1 MVAISLYKGN
11 LHRASEAP
19 RRWVMPTP
27 KISIKDFRVLLR
39 RRSRA
44 LSRLHTP
51 PDAVTAPTTTTTTT
65 TTTNNNNP
73 NPNLKTDSKSKPEDE
88 VPFLVPV
95 KEVNEEDVPAENGKF
110 SEKLVDSSD
119 VVVESKL
126 EVLVNDEKLET
137 PVNPPC
143 VETSNKEDAT
153 DKEKR
158 KKEIEDKLQILNM
171 KKHGLVQ
178 LLKQILSAEEE
189 LKRRSMQGMAVR
201 SSLPLQV
208 DTANDTGSMTRLNT
222 PRMGSDGNPIGE
234 IDGEG
239 GDDASNQNVL
249 SRNLLR
255 MSSTSPS
262 SDSQLRKTPYN
273 VVPLSSRSVG
283 VTVSPSRFAPPGQQ
297 GQPSNLPP
305 MSLSGTNFVASSP
318 SPVASG
324 GTSVFRDKFSSP

>member
-1 MVAISLYKGN
+1 MVALSLYKGN
-11 LHRASEAP
+11 LHRVPETP
-19 RRWVMPTP
+19 RRWLMPTP
-27 KISIKDFRVLLR
+27 KISLKDFRCLLR

-44 LSRLHTP
+44 LSRLPTP
-51 PDAVTAPTTTTTTT
+51 PVVSPTTATAS
-65 TTTNNNNP
+65 NP
-73 NPNLKTDSKSKPEDE
+73 NPNLKTDTKSKPEEE
-88 VPFLVPV
+88 VPVSVPV
-95 KEVNEEDVPAENGKF
+95 KTEKEEEDVRVENVKVP
-110 SEKLVDSSD
+110 EKLVDSSA
-119 VVVESKL
+119 VVVEPKL
-126 EVLVNDEKLET
+126 EVLENDQKLLV
-137 PVNPPC
+137 PVNPSG
-143 VETSNKEDAT
+143 VETINKEDGT
-153 DKEKR
+153 DNQK
-158 KKEIEDKLQILNM
+158 KKEIEDKLQVLNM

-178 LLKQILSAEEE
+178 LLKQILNAEEE

-201 SSLPLQV
+201 PSLPLQV
-208 DTANDTGSMTRLNT
+208 DTTNDTGSITKLNT

-234 IDGEG
+234 VDGDG
-239 GDDASNQNVL
+239 GDDASNQNTL

-273 VVPLSSRSVG
+273 VVPLASRSVG

-324 GTSVFRDKFSSP
+324 GTSAFRDQFASP

>member
-11 LHRASEAP
+11 LHRVPDTP
-19 RRWVMPTP
+19 RQWLMPTP
-27 KISIKDFRVLLR
+27 KISLKDFRTLLR

-44 LSRLHTP
+44 LSRLPTP
-51 PDAVTAPTTTTTTT
+51 PTATAS
-65 TTTNNNNP
+65 NP
-73 NPNLKTDSKSKPEDE
+73 NPKNDSKSKPEDK
-88 VPFLVPV
+88 VPVPVPV
-95 KEVNEEDVPAENGKF
+95 KTEKEEDVRVENV
-110 SEKLVDSSD
+110 KLSVKSVDA
-119 VVVESKL
+119 VVVPKV
-126 EVLVNDEKLET
+126 EVLENDQELEG
-137 PVNPPC
+137 PVNRSD
-143 VETSNKEDAT
+143 VETSNKEDET
-153 DKEKR
+153 DKQKR
-158 KKEIEDKLQILNM
+158 EEIEHKLQALNM

-178 LLKQILSAEEE
+178 LLKQILNAEEE
-189 LKRRSMQGMAVR
+189 LKRRSIQAMAVR

-208 DTANDTGSMTRLNT
+208 DTTNDTGSMTKLNT

-234 IDGEG
+234 MDGDG
-239 GDDASNQNVL
+239 GDDASNQNTL

-255 MSSTSPS
+255 MNSTSPS

-297 GQPSNLPP
+297 GQPSNLPL

-324 GTSVFRDKFSSP
+324 STSAFRDRFSSP

>member
-1 MVAISLYKGN
+1 MVALSLYKGN
-11 LHRASEAP
+11 LHRVPETP
-19 RRWVMPTP
+19 RRWLMPTP
-27 KISIKDFRVLLR
+27 KISLKDFRCLLR

-44 LSRLHTP
+44 LSRLPTP
-51 PDAVTAPTTTTTTT
+51 PDVSPTTATAS
-65 TTTNNNNP
+65 NP
-73 NPNLKTDSKSKPEDE
+73 NPNLKTDTKSKPEEE
-88 VPFLVPV
+88 VPVSVPV
-95 KEVNEEDVPAENGKF
+95 KTEKEEEDVRVENVEVP
-110 SEKLVDSSD
+110 EKLVDSSA
-119 VVVESKL
+119 VVVEPKL
-126 EVLVNDEKLET
+126 EVLENDQKLLVPT
-137 PVNPPC
+137 I
-143 VETSNKEDAT
+143 NKEDGT
-153 DKEKR
+153 DNQK
-158 KKEIEDKLQILNM
+158 KKEIEDKLQVLNM

-178 LLKQILSAEEE
+178 LLKQILNAEEE

-201 SSLPLQV
+201 PSLPHQV
-208 DTANDTGSMTRLNT
+208 DTTNDTGSITKLNT

-234 IDGEG
+234 VDGDG
-239 GDDASNQNVL
+239 GDDASNQNTL

-273 VVPLSSRSVG
+273 VVPLASRSVG

-324 GTSVFRDKFSSP
+324 GTSAFRDQFASP